1 MSFRQPEHVTESL
14 GSGHVRKTWI
24 AAVSGAV
31 LFTATA
37 CGGSA
42 PGPTGNTGGG
52 DEEITIGSLHPMS
65 GPFAADGTQMDNGA
79 KLAVEAVNEAGGI
92 SSLGGAKLA
101 LSTGDTQGKPEIGQ
115 SEAQRLIQGGA
126 VALVGTYQSS
136 VSMNVAAVAERGQV
150 PFVMDITAD
159 DAVLDQ
165 GYEYGFRLQP
175 PNSSMGTRGA
185 RYLKEI
191 SEAAGKPLPKVAY
204 LHEQTAFGTSVH
216 KSFAEE
222 AAKLGIPI
230 VAEISYDAAT
240 VSDLTTQ
247 ITTVKGSGANVLVV
261 TGYYRDSV
269 LAARAVEA
277 VKPTLDAVFG
287 VADGAYD
294 LPQFPAET
302 GAAGEG
308 YYDVNYRLDMSK
320 KETADLAKLYEDR
333 FGDEIRTG
341 AVLAYDAVRVIAEA
355 LEKSGDR
362 DPKKLR
368 DAIAG
373 VSLDPLVVSNGPV
386 EFDDTGENVN
396 ALPVVMQ
403 VQDGEVTVVHPKD
416 RADGEPRYPAGT

>member
-1 MSFRQPEHVTESL
+1 M
-14 GSGHVRKTWI
+14 RKTWI
-24 AAVSGAV
+24 AALTSTV
-31 LFTATA
+31 LFTTTA

-42 PGPTGNTGGG
+42 PNATGGDG
-52 DEEITIGSLHPMS
+52 KDGGTITIGTLHPLS
-65 GPFAADGTQMDNGA
+65 GPYAADGQQMDNGA
-79 KLAVEAVNEAGGI
+79 KLAVEAINKAGGI
-92 SSLGGAKLA
+92 SSLDGAKLA

-115 SEAQRLIQGGA
+115 SEAQRLIQNGA
-126 VALVGTYQSS
+126 VALVGTYQSA
-136 VSMNVAAVAERGQV
+136 VSMNVAAAAERGQV

-165 GYEYGFRLQP
+165 GYEYSFRLQP
-175 PNSSMGTRGA
+175 PNSSMGVRGA

-191 SEAAGKPLPKVAY
+191 AEAAGKPLPKVAY

-230 VAEISYDAAT
+230 VTEITYDAAT

-247 ITTVKGSGANVLVV
+247 ITSVKSSGATVLVV

-269 LAARAVEA
+269 LAAKAVET
-277 VKPTLDAVFG
+277 VKPDLDAVFG

-294 LPQFPAET
+294 LPQFPEEA

-308 YYDVNYRLDMSK
+308 YYDVNYRLDMGRQ
-320 KETADLAKLYEDR
+320 ETKDLATLYKQR

-355 LEKSGDR
+355 LEKSGDK
-362 DPKKLR
+362 DPTKLR

-373 VSLDPLVVSNGPV
+373 VSLDPLVVSGGPV
-386 EFDDTGENVN
+386 KFDDTGENVN

-403 VQDGEVTVVHPKD
+403 VQEGKVTVVYPED
-416 RADGEPRYPAGT
+416 RADAKPHYPA